1 MNRRAFVSGAILALA
16 APLAAQA
23 QSLTKMF
30 RVGQYFAERTQRRT
44 FAAASPAL
52 SATSPTDSAAAPGLR
67 GGLSSPSGDLRRW
80 TGVAAI
86 LMLAALSP
94 AHAQNQQGPVLVD
107 PQGAECF
114 VRWWTVTKREDESSL
129 AGAAL
134 AYELYASPTPDGV
147 RAAPV
152 PVGVFPATG
161 ASVSVPMEA
170 PCPVGTNYILMGI
183 VETYQGQAVVTPRG
197 AVTLYVRTPDPQ
209 ASLNP
214 SLVAA
219 ILPSS
224 RSVKVGVTA
233 TVFAA
238 IINTGFRTATECAI
252 ASTTNIPA
260 TFLFQTT
267 DPATNQVTGSPNSRF
282 AIVGGSFVHTSVLAF
297 TPTAPFPPTDV
308 QLSFTCGNSSPAPVT
323 LGLNTLLLSAP
334 ATPVPDVVV
343 LAATVTNDGIVNI
356 PGTNGTGVFA
366 VATVN
371 VGTTGTITASAD
383 TGSATLPVNIFL
395 CQTNPATG
403 QCISA
408 IGPTVMTTINA
419 NATPT
424 FGIFIQ
430 GNGNVTFDP
439 AANRIFVRFKD
450 SGGVTR
456 GSTSV
461 AVRTQ

>member
-1 MNRRAFVSGAILALA
+1 M
-16 APLAAQA
+16 
-23 QSLTKMF
+23 
-30 RVGQYFAERTQRRT
+30 
-44 FAAASPAL
+44 
-52 SATSPTDSAAAPGLR
+52 
-67 GGLSSPSGDLRRW
+67 
-80 TGVAAI
+80 AAI
-86 LMLAALSP
+86 LMLVALSP

-219 ILPSS
+219 IYLPSS

-282 AIVGGSFVHTSVLAF
+282 AIVGGSFCAHLRAGLHAYRAVSTDGTSSW
-297 TPTAPFPPTDV
+297 
-308 QLSFTCGNSSPAPVT
+308 SFTCGNSSPAPVT
-323 LGLNTLLLSAP
+323 LGLNTLLFSGS

-343 LAATVTNDGIVNI
+343 LAATLTNDGIVNVAGR
-356 PGTNGTGVFA
+356 PGREH
-366 VATVN
+366 
-371 VGTTGTITASAD
+371 
-383 TGSATLPVNIFL
+383 L
-395 CQTNPATG
+395 QW
-403 QCISA
+403 
-408 IGPTVMTTINA
+408 
-419 NATPT
+419 
-424 FGIFIQ
+424 
-430 GNGNVTFDP
+430 
-439 AANRIFVRFKD
+439 RR
-450 SGGVTR
+450 
-456 GSTSV
+456 
-461 AVRTQ
+461 